1 MQGLPPKVSD
11 LIQQINIET
20 LYEIKEH
27 ITLGL
32 TQTAEYLQLPPWEE
46 YRESLLEAAHVTYKA
61 VLVDAQL
68 IYVTLR
74 PLFILLSWFMGHFA
88 RLMSFLLKDAA
99 IRSQI
104 SVKRVIVF
112 QHSLPRFWI
121 LVEASIIAACIA
133 AYLLRRLIK
142 RRRYVERLRAW
153 YDTKRRA
160 AQRKYDAALDKVSRI
175 STTLAM
181 CLPHILYG
189 VGAFVVKW
197 LLSDVFVYI
206 ASDVPLL
213 ECITVFEPTFHT
225 VVAVQRFQHLC
236 NVHRKLYA
244 NDPLVVED
252 DSPPCEDN
260 ERRGVDN
267 YEPMM
272 TKIQLK
278 KEEKKSNAHLQKLL
292 RYWVIFGLV
301 ISFGKLLIMLPLVC
315 RLVLKIE
322 DNVIRQL
329 LLVMFVWL
337 RYLPLPSSK
346 QMGKTFGKHARLYS
360 TNTIDIVYCNLV
372 QPFLLPLA
380 NVTEG
385 RKQTRGM
392 IELFLAQLETF
403 LSVCVFM
410 KALRAE
416 RKEQIVHV
424 VTEGLALLPACT
436 TLLMPSMFTAYGC
449 VYVGGFVSTA
459 NSAKCD
465 DAIVKS
471 DKKAAFI
478 SDDDPKLLQLR
489 MLRVRWLRYWCV
501 YVNVLFLLARAG
513 SILAWIPLSTHAT
526 LVLLVWLQLPAFGGA
541 PLLYDILVTE
551 MSGFGII
558 EPDESFDAEKTL
570 MMRVLNHM
578 STPGFEEENNDD
590 VGHEVEIEDAES
602 LHSSRSNKNGIPI
615 EERAVMESSEER
627 KTPTTLESAAI
638 TN

>member
-1 MQGLPPKVSD
+1 M
-11 LIQQINIET
+11 
-20 LYEIKEH
+20 
-27 ITLGL
+27 
-32 TQTAEYLQLPPWEE
+32 
-46 YRESLLEAAHVTYKA
+46 
-61 VLVDAQL
+61 
-68 IYVTLR
+68 
-74 PLFILLSWFMGHFA
+74 
-88 RLMSFLLKDAA
+88 
-99 IRSQI
+99 
-104 SVKRVIVF
+104 
-112 QHSLPRFWI
+112 
-121 LVEASIIAACIA
+121 
-133 AYLLRRLIK
+133 
-142 RRRYVERLRAW
+142 
-153 YDTKRRA
+153 
-160 AQRKYDAALDKVSRI
+160 
-175 STTLAM
+175 TLAM

-189 VGAFVVKW
+189 VGAFVAKW

-213 ECITVFEPTFHT
+213 ECITVFGPTFHT
-225 VVAVQRFQHLC
+225 VVAVQRYQHLC

-267 YEPMM
+267 YDPTM

-292 RYWVIFGLV
+292 RYWIIYGLV

-315 RLVLKIE
+315 RLVSKIE
-322 DNVIRQL
+322 DNMIRQL

-392 IELFLAQLETF
+392 IEFFLAH
-403 LSVCVFM
+403 

-416 RKEQIVHV
+416 GKEQIVHV
-424 VTEGLALLPACT
+424 VTEGLALLPACI

-465 DAIVKS
+465 DAIVKN

-501 YVNVLFLLARAG
+501 YVNVLFLLARAD

-526 LVLLVWLQLPAFGGA
+526 LILLVWLQLPAFGGA

-570 MMRVLNHM
+570 TMRLLNRM
-578 STPGFEEENNDD
+578 STSGFEKEKNDD
-590 VGHEVEIEDAES
+590 VGHEVEIDDAES
-602 LHSSRSNKNGIPI
+602 LHSSRSNKDGIPL
-615 EERAVMESSEER
+615 EKRAVMESSEER
-627 KTPTTLESAAI
+627 ETPTIMESAAI